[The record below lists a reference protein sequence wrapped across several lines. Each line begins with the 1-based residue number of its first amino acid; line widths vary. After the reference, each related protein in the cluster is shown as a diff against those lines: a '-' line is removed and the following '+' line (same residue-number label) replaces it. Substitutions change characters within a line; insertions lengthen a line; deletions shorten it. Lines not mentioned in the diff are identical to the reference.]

1 MAVRRD
7 RPAPPATKG
16 VPGRGGR
23 TRTNPWKALFVVVL
37 MIGLVGA
44 AGWVVLGSRLL
55 VVRHVDVT
63 GMHRL
68 NRATVLDA
76 AAVPLGTPL
85 ARLDAGAVRERVA
98 TVPQVQAVKVQRSWP
113 SSLTIAVTER
123 TPRAAVAHDG
133 TYDLVDGSGVT
144 IATAKK
150 RPKDLPLLEATGDLP
165 GNPAVAAGVS
175 AITSLPR
182 PLAAVLRR
190 VSAPDGAHVTLHL
203 RIHRPH
209 VPGPQYI
216 SVIWGDGS
224 RGAEKADVLSSLLGH
239 KAKVYD
245 VSSPDVA
252 TVGKQ

>member
-1 MAVRRD
+1 M
-7 RPAPPATKG
+7 
-16 VPGRGGR
+16 
-23 TRTNPWKALFVVVL
+23 FVVIL

-63 GMHRL
+63 GMNRL
-68 NRATVLDA
+68 NRAQVLGA

-98 TVPQVQAVKVQRSWP
+98 TVAQVRSVRVERSWP
-113 SSLTIAVTER
+113 STLKIEITER
-123 TPRAAVAHDG
+123 TPRAAVARDG
-133 TYDLVDGSGVT
+133 RYDLVDGSGVT

-150 RPKDLPLLEATGDLP
+150 RPADLPLLEANGGLP

-175 AITSLPR
+175 AITALPK
-182 PLAAVLRR
+182 PLAGVLRR
-190 VSAPDGAHVTLHL
+190 VSAPDAAHVTLHL

-209 VPGPQYI
+209 VPGGQYI
-216 SVIWGDGS
+216 SVVWGDGA
-224 RGAEKADVLSSLLGH
+224 RGAEKAAVLTGLLRH

-252 TVGKQ
+252 TTGKQ